1 MICCSS
7 LSMQAIK
14 FMNTGPNMAQGFG
27 GEYKWPLSE
36 LFPQVLL
43 LEGEIFHITN
53 YQVGTIPEWFRAA
66 KTFIKKVLRILNILF
81 HVALYQ
87 HLSNACLYL
96 IKIISL

>member
-27 GEYKWPLSE
+27 GEYKWHLSE

-53 YQVGTIPEWFRAA
+53 HQVGTIPEWFRAA
-66 KTFIKKVLRILNILF
+66 KTFIKK
-81 HVALYQ
+81 
-87 HLSNACLYL
+87 S
-96 IKIISL
+96 IKDI